1 MAQAKK
7 NENKPIIVENR
18 RARHDY
24 TIEERLEAGLMLEGW
39 EVKSLRAGKGQLTE
53 GYVIIRDNAAWL
65 IGANISPLLSV
76 STHLLPDPQRTR
88 KLLLHRQEL
97 DRLIGAVQ
105 RKGYTLVPLN
115 LHWKKGNVKLEIALA
130 KGKKLHDKRAT
141 EKERDWQKQK
151 QNLNKSYSR

>member
-1 MAQAKK
+1 MVQAKK
-7 NENKPIIVENR
+7 NDTKPLIVENR

-24 TIEERLEAGLMLEGW
+24 AIEERLEAGLILEGW
-39 EVKSLRAGKGQLTE
+39 EVKSLRAGKGQLAE

-65 IGANISPLLSV
+65 IGANISPLISA
-76 STHLLPDPQRTR
+76 STHLLADPQRTR

-151 QNLNKSYSR
+151 QNLTKSYSR